1 MKILKF
7 KTNINCGDCV
17 KKVAPILDGEESISK
32 WQVDTE
38 SKEKILSVSG
48 EEVEPSKVRNLV
60 EKAGFKAEPV
70 RVLGIGGGDI

>member
-17 KKVAPILDGEESISK
+17 NKVTPYLDKEESISK
-32 WQVDTE
+32 WQVDTD
-38 SKEKILSVSG
+38 SKDKILSVSG
-48 EEVEPSKVRNLV
+48 EELDPAKVKNLV
-60 EKAGFKAEPV
+60 EEAGFKAETV

>member
-17 KKVAPILDGEESISK
+17 KKVTPFLDGEESISK

-48 EEVEPSKVRNLV
+48 EEVEPSKVKNLV
-60 EKAGFKAEPV
+60 EKAGFKAEAV

>member
-17 KKVAPILDGEESISK
+17 NKVTPFLDREKSISK
-32 WQVDTE
+32 WQVDTD
-38 SKEKILSVSG
+38 SKDKILSVSG
-48 EEVEPSKVRNLV
+48 EELDPAKVKNLV
-60 EKAGFKAEPV
+60 EEAGFKAETV